1 MLIQMLVAGIATI
14 SFSIIFS
21 TPKKEYLYCGITGA
35 IGWGCYLLSNSV
47 LSSVT
52 MATFV
57 GTLAVTIVSRF
68 FAVNRRLPV
77 TIFLISGIFPLVP
90 GMGIY
95 FTTYYLVMNEMALA
109 GEYGRESI
117 GIVLGIAF
125 GIMLVFL
132 IPQKWINYRRKNKK
146 FENMIK
152 KWY

>member
-21 TPKKEYLYCGITGA
+21 TPRKEYLYCGVTGA
-35 IGWGCYLLSNSV
+35 IGWGCYLLANSV

-52 MATFV
+52 MATFI
-57 GTLAVTIVSRF
+57 GTLAITIVSRF

-77 TIFLISGIFPLVP
+77 TIFLIAGIFPLVP

-95 FTTYYLVMNEMALA
+95 FTTYYLVMNEMTLA